1 MGFSEI
7 TIYKGAGRK
16 SSGKCPE
23 QHLRAH
29 MLPLWTEMW
38 RLLQSFWSPNFA
50 SSKTYSDG
58 QVRSI
63 QAFYFVGDKV
73 AKT

>member
-38 RLLQSFWSPNFA
+38 RLLQSFWSPNSLPPKPILTGRFA
-50 SSKTYSDG
+50 VYKHF
-58 QVRSI
+58 I
-63 QAFYFVGDKV
+63 L
-73 AKT
+73 